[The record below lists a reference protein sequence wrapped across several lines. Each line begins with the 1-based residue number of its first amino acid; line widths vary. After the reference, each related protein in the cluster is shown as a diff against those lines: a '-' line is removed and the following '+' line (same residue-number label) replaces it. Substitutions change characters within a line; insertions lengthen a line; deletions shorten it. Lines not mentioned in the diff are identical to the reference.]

1 MSREH
6 STPLLAVYNG
16 RTCCGFL
23 LRRGRDGVEAFDS
36 DERSLGLFPTEQEAA
51 AALEAEA
58 AA

>member
-23 LRRGRDGVEAFDS
+23 LKRGRDGVEAFDS
-36 DERSLGLFPTEQEAA
+36 DERSLGIFPDEHQAA

-58 AA
+58 AP